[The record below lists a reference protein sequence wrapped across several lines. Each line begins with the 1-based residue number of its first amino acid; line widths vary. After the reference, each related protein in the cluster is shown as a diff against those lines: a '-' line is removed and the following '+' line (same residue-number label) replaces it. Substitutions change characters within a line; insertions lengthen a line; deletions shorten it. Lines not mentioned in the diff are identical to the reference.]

1 MVIWKYELSITAMQE
16 IEVPLGAKVLS
27 AKMQDQRLC
36 LWAMVDPNE
45 QRIRMPIE
53 IIGTGHKT
61 SNCCSREFIDTVI
74 DGPFVWHIFRRI

>member
-16 IEVPLGAKVLS
+16 IEVPLGARVLS

-53 IIGTGHKT
+53 IIGTGHKA
-61 SNCCSREFIDTVI
+61 SNCYREFIDTVI
-74 DGPFVWHIFRRI
+74 DGDRVWHIFRRI